1 MHGSVPIFPRFANH
15 KRGDDMKD
23 ERAHLQLFDLI
34 ARDWQLDS
42 PVQQIC
48 FNADISAVAFACADG
63 SVHLAATADKASP
76 TQRTRR
82 AIDTGRLTIAARDKA
97 FLPLKSAGFTEG
109 RSSDV
114 VAFGAQGFAFAK
126 TSGRINALSAGGIAY
141 HIPPRAVAAIQVLAA
156 SPDGSTLAYASGAE
170 LYVATAETTAPQM
183 VALPDNISA
192 LAFSPDGLTLAVAHG
207 NTVSR
212 MPLLDL
218 NSPPVVTELAEA
230 ATALQWH
237 PDGAW
242 LACKVAVDG
251 FYLIETARNHLLH
264 RNKFPAAIQS
274 LGFGPTTN
282 TVVVS
287 GAFRVAAWA
296 LADSRDVMTGKSGLV
311 LVNAIA
317 TCPTR
322 NLVAVGYANGLLSL
336 AEIGQPS
343 EILLREDTGAGITA
357 MVWSQDGK
365 YLALAGTDGSAAL
378 VEFPD
383 AMFKS

>member
-1 MHGSVPIFPRFANH
+1 
-15 KRGDDMKD
+15 MKD

-34 ARDWQLDS
+34 ARDWQLAS
-42 PVQQIC
+42 PVQQIS

-76 TQRTRR
+76 TLRTRR
-82 AIDTGRLTIAARDKA
+82 AIDTGRLTIAAREKP
-97 FLPLKSAGFTEG
+97 FLPLKVTEFTEG
-109 RSSDV
+109 RSSNV

-141 HIPPRAVAAIQVLAA
+141 HIPPRAEAAISVLAA
-156 SPDGSTLAYASGAE
+156 SADGKVLAYASGAQ
-170 LYVATAETTAPQM
+170 LYIGGAETTAPQM
-183 VALPDNISA
+183 VALPAEITA
-192 LAFSPDGLTLAVAHG
+192 LAFSPDGLTLAIAHG
-207 NTVSR
+207 NAVWCL
-212 MPLLDL
+212 PLQAL
-218 NSPPVVTELAEA
+218 NSPPIVTELAEPT
-230 ATALQWH
+230 TALHWH
-237 PDGAW
+237 PEGAW
-242 LACKVAVDG
+242 LLAQVPKDG
-251 FYLIETARNHLLH
+251 FYLIDTARNHVLH
-264 RNKFPAAIQS
+264 RSKFPAPVRSA
-274 LGFGPTTN
+274 GFGRNTQ
-282 TVVVS
+282 TVVAS

-296 LADSRDVMTGKSGLV
+296 LEDGRDVVTGKAGLV
-311 LVNAIA
+311 LVNAVA

-357 MVWSQDGK
+357 MVWSSDGRF
-365 YLALAGTDGSAAL
+365 LALAGSDGSAAL

>member
-1 MHGSVPIFPRFANH
+1 
-15 KRGDDMKD
+15 MKD

-34 ARDWQLDS
+34 ARDWQLAS
-42 PVQQIC
+42 PVQQIS

-76 TQRTRR
+76 NLRTRR
-82 AIDTGRLTIAARDKA
+82 AIDTGRVTIAAREKP
-97 FLPLKSAGFTEG
+97 FLPLKPAEFTEG

-114 VAFGAQGFAFAK
+114 VALGAQGFAFAK

-141 HIPPRAVAAIQVLAA
+141 HIPPRAQAAIAVLAA
-156 SPDGSTLAYASGAE
+156 SADGTVLAYASGAQ
-170 LYVATAETTAPQM
+170 LHIGSADTAEPQTLT
-183 VALPDNISA
+183 LPAAITA
-192 LAFSPDGLTLAVAHG
+192 LALSPDGLTLAVAQGTQVWRLPVQALH
-207 NTVSR
+207 
-212 MPLLDL
+212 
-218 NSPPVVTELAEA
+218 SPPVVTELAEP
-230 ATALQWH
+230 ATALHWH
-237 PDGAW
+237 PEGAW
-242 LACKVAVDG
+242 LLAQVAADG
-251 FYLIETARNHLLH
+251 FYLIDTARNQALH
-264 RNKFPAAIQS
+264 RSNFPTAVRS
-274 LGFGPTTN
+274 TGFGRN
-282 TVVVS
+282 SQTVVAA

-296 LADSRDVMTGKSGLV
+296 LADGGDRVTGKAGLV
-311 LVNAIA
+311 LVNAVA

-357 MVWSQDGK
+357 MEWSQDGRF
-365 YLALAGTDGSAAL
+365 LAVAGSDGSAAL

>member
-1 MHGSVPIFPRFANH
+1 
-15 KRGDDMKD
+15 MKD

-42 PVQQIC
+42 PVQQIS

-76 TQRTRR
+76 TVRTRR
-82 AIDTGRLTIAARDKA
+82 AIDTGRLTIAAREKP
-97 FLPLKSAGFTEG
+97 FLPLKPAEFTEG

-141 HIPPRAVAAIQVLAA
+141 HIPPRAQAAIQILAA
-156 SPDGSTLAYASGAE
+156 SADGKTLAYASGRQ
-170 LYVATAETTAPQM
+170 LYIVSAETTEPQM
-183 VALPDNISA
+183 IALPDVISA
-192 LAFSPDGLTLAVAHG
+192 VAFSPDGLTLAVAQG
-207 NTVSR
+207 NAVW
-212 MPLLDL
+212 PLPVQNL
-218 NSPPVVTELAEA
+218 NSPPIATVLAEP

-237 PDGAW
+237 PDSIW
-242 LACKVAVDG
+242 LVCRVAADG
-251 FYLIETARNHLLH
+251 FYLIDTACNHVLH
-264 RNKFPAAIQS
+264 RSKFPTAVRS
-274 LGFGPTTN
+274 VGFGQN
-282 TVVVS
+282 TQSVVAS

-296 LADSRDVMTGKSGLV
+296 LEDGRDVVTGKAGLV
-311 LVNAIA
+311 LVNAVA
-317 TCPTR
+317 TCPNR

-357 MVWSQDGK
+357 MVWSQDGRF
-365 YLALAGTDGSAAL
+365 LALAGTDGSAAL

>member
-1 MHGSVPIFPRFANH
+1 
-15 KRGDDMKD
+15 MKD

-34 ARDWQLDS
+34 ARDWQLPS
-42 PVQQIC
+42 PAQQIS

-76 TQRTRR
+76 TLRTRR
-82 AIDTGRLTIAARDKA
+82 AIDTGRLTIAAREKP
-97 FLPLKSAGFTEG
+97 FLPMKLAEFTEG

-141 HIPPRAVAAIQVLAA
+141 HIPPRAQAAIGVLAA
-156 SPDGSTLAYASGAE
+156 SADGKVLAYGSGGQ
-170 LYVATAETTAPQM
+170 LYVASAETTEPQM
-183 VALPDNISA
+183 IELPGEISA
-192 LAFSPDGLTLAVAHG
+192 VAFSPDGMTLAVAHG
-207 NTVSR
+207 NAVWRLS
-212 MPLLDL
+212 LEAL
-218 NSPPVVTELAEA
+218 NSQPVESLLAEP
-230 ATALQWH
+230 ATALRWH
-237 PDGAW
+237 PGGDW
-242 LACKVAVDG
+242 LVCTVAADG
-251 FYLIETARNHLLH
+251 FYLIDTNRNHTLH
-264 RNKFPAAIQS
+264 RSKFPAAVRS
-274 LGFGPTTN
+274 TGFGQNTQ
-282 TVVVS
+282 TVVAS

-296 LADSRDVMTGKSGLV
+296 LEDGRDVVTGKAGLV
-311 LVNAIA
+311 LVNAVA
-317 TCPTR
+317 TCPNR

-357 MVWSQDGK
+357 MVWSPDGRF
-365 YLALAGTDGSAAL
+365 LALAGTDGSAAL

>member
-1 MHGSVPIFPRFANH
+1 
-15 KRGDDMKD
+15 MKD

-34 ARDWQLDS
+34 ARDWQLES
-42 PVQQIC
+42 PVQQIS

-63 SVHLAATADKASP
+63 AVHLAATADTASP
-76 TQRTRR
+76 TLRTRR
-82 AIDTGRLTIAARDKA
+82 AIDTGRLTIAPRDKA

-126 TSGRINALSAGGIAY
+126 TNGRINALSAGGIAY

-156 SPDGSTLAYASGAE
+156 SPDGRTLAYASGAL
-170 LYVATAETTAPQM
+170 LYIATADTTEPQM
-183 VALPDNISA
+183 VALPDDITA
-192 LAFSPDGLTLAVAHG
+192 LAFSPDGLTLAAAHG
-207 NTVSR
+207 TTVSW
-212 MPLLDL
+212 MPLLAL
-218 NSPPVVTELAEA
+218 NSPPAVAKLAEA
-230 ATALQWH
+230 ATGLHWH

-242 LACKVAVDG
+242 LACRVAEDG
-251 FYLIETARNHLLH
+251 FYLIQTADSHVLH
-264 RNKFPAAIQS
+264 RNKFPAAVQS
-274 LGFGPTTN
+274 LGFGPNTN
-282 TVVVS
+282 TVVAS

-296 LADSRDVMTGKSGLV
+296 LEGGRDVVTGKAGLV
-311 LVNAIA
+311 LVSAIA

-336 AEIGQPS
+336 AEIGQQS
-343 EILLREDTGAGITA
+343 EILLREDSGAAITA

-365 YLALAGTDGSAAL
+365 YLALAGTDSSAAL